1 MTKRLSRQAADIQG
15 WSSASWSLV
24 PADKPR
30 RLEAQFI
37 FWFLMRGGG
46 QGGSRPSYAT
56 CSPSAEV
63 GAGPGRDRRS
73 NILGTS
79 EPVAHAVATL
89 RYAASIAV
97 EKMGSRPCPPFN
109 PSSCP
114 TGWRDVMETAAAAA
128 ARSIWKQQL
137 SLSGRRSCHRR
148 PAAAF
153 RRPWQGHGRPR
164 GWDAP
169 NY

>member
-79 EPVAHAVATL
+79 RLRTQWPHCATL
-89 RYAASIAV
+89 PQSTV